1 MARTVVTRTVRF
13 RRERR
18 VTNDQ
23 SQVIV
28 PCPVCG
34 RDVPAV
40 TPLDAIRLLQAG
52 EESFLELLSSGIL
65 HAIPTAAGATWI
77 CRDSIFRRTT

>member
-1 MARTVVTRTVRF
+1 MARTVVTRTLRL

-18 VTNDQ
+18 VT
-23 SQVIV
+23 SGGESTIV

-40 TPLDAIRLLQAG
+40 TPVEAIRLLQAK
-52 EESFLELLSSGIL
+52 EESFLELIAEGIL
-65 HAIPTAAGATWI
+65 HTIPTAAGTTWI
-77 CRDSIFRRTT
+77 CRDSIFGR